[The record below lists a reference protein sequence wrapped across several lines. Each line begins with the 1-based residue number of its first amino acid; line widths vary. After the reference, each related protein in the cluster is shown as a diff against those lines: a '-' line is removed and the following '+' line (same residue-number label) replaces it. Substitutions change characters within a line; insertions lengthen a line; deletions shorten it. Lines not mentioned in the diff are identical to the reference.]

1 MKTLSLINI
10 LAIFLLNEHKNVIRR
25 QYLRKI
31 SWESRQIISK
41 KVRKSKWDSFN
52 EFVNILR
59 EYVEND
65 YYGGFEV
72 KIEDG
77 RIVDSKD
84 WRRRKYKK
92 DDDNEQIIITSKHIL
107 KQAIKAKS
115 LRPNLHEDWN
125 S

>member
-1 MKTLSLINI
+1 MLMSYENFEFNKYVGNVF
-10 LAIFLLNEHKNVIRR
+10 ADHEDVIRR
-25 QYLRKI
+25 QYLREI
-31 SWESRQIISK
+31 SWENRQIIINK
-41 KVRKSKWDSFN
+41 KDKKSKWDSFN

-72 KIEDG
+72 KIEEG

-92 DDDNEQIIITSKHIL
+92 DDN
-107 KQAIKAKS
+107 
-115 LRPNLHEDWN
+115 
-125 S
+125 

>member
-1 MKTLSLINI
+1 MN
-10 LAIFLLNEHKNVIRR
+10 
-25 QYLRKI
+25 
-31 SWESRQIISK
+31 RQIINK
-41 KVRKSKWDSFN
+41 KCTKSKWDSFN

-84 WRRRKYKK
+84 CRRRNYDK
-92 DDDNEQIIITSKHIL
+92 DGG
-107 KQAIKAKS
+107 
-115 LRPNLHEDWN
+115 
-125 S
+125 